1 MKVESQYYFV
11 LGSQNFLLIHEP
23 FEEVL
28 RERVEYYRSIKKRL
42 DFWLLPSPQF
52 LELSEFQFV
61 KTECPTK
68 NIALVSTNKNFV
80 TWLKLRFN
88 NVILGEFTGPS
99 SRLKSP
105 LAYNYFY

>member
-1 MKVESQYYFV
+1 MESQYYFV

-28 RERVEYYRSIKKRL
+28 RERVEYYRSIEKRL

-52 LELSEFQFV
+52 LELPELQSI
-61 KTECPTK
+61 KKECLTN

-88 NVILGEFTGPS
+88 NVIIGEFTGPS
-99 SRLKSP
+99 SKLKNP
-105 LAYNYFY
+105 LAYNYIY